1 MRRLGAALKA
11 LTSRR
16 TSHCSILPVDK
27 LKFVGHNL
35 RLSLLNS
42 KQKLFFLEDRSMNP
56 KHLSI
61 MLGLLLCFIAPATA
75 WAQPAPEDKQ
85 PVKNEAPEPRAKDGK
100 KLLTALDLMKIAVV
114 GNPRISPDGLRV
126 AYTVTETKMEKD
138 KEWKNV
144 THVWVVPSGGGKAQQ
159 YTRGDKSA
167 TAPEWSPDGT
177 MLAFLS
183 DREKDGE
190 RQVWMMRADG
200 GEAWAVTTHKGGVS
214 GFRFAPDGKQL
225 LLSATD
231 QAAKDEEDR
240 KKVKD
245 DTIVMDRDIKMT
257 HLWLWNID
265 KKEEKRLTEGNFTVS
280 DPQWS
285 PDGTH
290 ITYTTRPTPK
300 ADDGSLSDVWIM
312 TIAGGAKKKL
322 EGLAGSSDL
331 ARWSPDGKWIAY
343 TGDTDSGGGVST
355 TYLYLISANG
365 GAPRQLTPKFDL
377 SVGTPVWSRDGK
389 TIFFS
394 TNVLEAIE
402 VYAFDVASGE
412 VKQLSRRG
420 GSTGI
425 TEISRDGRIV
435 GTSSRAKHPTELYTA
450 NADFSAEKTLTD
462 QNAWLQDY
470 ATAETEIVKWKSK
483 DGTEVEGLLTKPV
496 GYEAG
501 KKAPFLLNPH
511 GGPTGAS
518 LNNFN
523 GTAQVLA
530 ANGFAVLQPNFRGST
545 GKGLAFAQANKN
557 TWGKGDYEDCM
568 SGVDAM
574 IAKGL
579 ADPDRL
585 GAFGWSYGGY
595 MTFWILTQTDRFKAV
610 SPGAAIS
617 NIYSMYSQNDIQRYL
632 RWFYSDKSPWE
643 AQELYWDRSPMKYIK
658 NVKTPTMIMH
668 GQVDTRV
675 PIAQAQ
681 EFYMALKEMNVP
693 VEFVV
698 YPREN
703 HGFTEPRHQMDRVR
717 RYVKF
722 FAKYL
727 KEPVVTEPADE

>member
-1 MRRLGAALKA
+1 
-11 LTSRR
+11 
-16 TSHCSILPVDK
+16 
-27 LKFVGHNL
+27 
-35 RLSLLNS
+35 
-42 KQKLFFLEDRSMNP
+42 MNP
-56 KHLSI
+56 KRFSI
-61 MLGLLLCFIAPATA
+61 MLALLVWLAVSATFA
-75 WAQPAPEDKQ
+75 GAQPAPADSQ
-85 PVKNEAPEPRAKDGK
+85 PVRNDAPEPRAKDGR
-100 KLLTALDLMKIAVV
+100 KLLAALDLMKIAVV
-114 GNPRISPDGLRV
+114 GNPRISQDGTRV

-144 THVWVVPSGGGKAQQ
+144 TQVWVVPISGAKSQQ

-167 TAPEWSPDGT
+167 SAPEWSPDGT

-190 RQVWMMRADG
+190 RQVWMIRADG
-200 GEAWAVTTHKGGVS
+200 GEGWAVTTHKGGVS
-214 GFRFAPDGKQL
+214 GFRFSPDGKQL

-231 QAAKDEEDR
+231 QPPKDEEDR

-245 DTIVMDRDIKMT
+245 DTIVIDHDIKMT
-257 HLWLWNID
+257 HLWIWNIE
-265 KKEEKRLTEGNFTVS
+265 KKDEKRLTEGNLTVS

-285 PDGTH
+285 PDGTR
-290 ITYTTRPTPK
+290 ITYTTRPSPK
-300 ADDGSLSDVWIM
+300 ADDGSFSDVWIM
-312 TIAGGAKKKL
+312 TVAGGQKKKL
-322 EGLAGSSDL
+322 EESPGSSDT

-343 TGDTDSGGGVST
+343 TGSPDNGGGVST
-355 TYLYLISANG
+355 TYLYLVPSTG
-365 GAPRQLTPKFDL
+365 GAPKQLTAKFDL
-377 SVGTPVWSRDGK
+377 SVGTPVWTPDGRA
-389 TIFFS
+389 IYFS

-402 VYAFDVASGE
+402 VYRCDVATGAIGQ
-412 VKQLSRRG
+412 VTHHG

-425 TEISRDGRIV
+425 SEISRDGKTIV
-435 GTSSRAKHPTELYTA
+435 GTMSSARKPAELYSTKGDVTQNITHHNSWVYDYSLA
-450 NADFSAEKTLTD
+450 N
-462 QNAWLQDY
+462 
-470 ATAETEIVKWKSK
+470 TEVVKWKSK
-483 DGTEVEGLLTKPV
+483 DGTEVEGLLTKPS
-496 GYEAG
+496 GYEVG
-501 KKAPFLLNPH
+501 RKYPFLLNPH

-545 GKGLAFAQANKN
+545 GKGLAFAQGNKN

-568 SGVDAM
+568 TGVDAM
-574 IAKGL
+574 IAKGI
-579 ADPDRL
+579 ADSDRL

-610 SPGAAIS
+610 SPGAGLS

-727 KEPVVTEPADE
+727 KAPVVTEPAGQ

>member
-1 MRRLGAALKA
+1 M
-11 LTSRR
+11 
-16 TSHCSILPVDK
+16 SIRK
-27 LKFVGHNL
+27 
-35 RLSLLNS
+35 R
-42 KQKLFFLEDRSMNP
+42 
-56 KHLSI
+56 
-61 MLGLLLCFIAPATA
+61 FIAVLFLLFCFALPLSQLR
-75 WAQPAPEDKQ
+75 AQ
-85 PVKNEAPEPRAKDGK
+85 EAPAASADQKKAPALSVPDARTKDGK
-100 KLLTALDLMKIAVV
+100 RLLGALDLMKVATV
-114 GNPRISPDGLRV
+114 GSPRISPDGSRV
-126 AYTVTETKMEKD
+126 AYTVGEVKMEKD
-138 KEWKNV
+138 KEWKTV
-144 THVWVVPSGGGKAQQ
+144 TQVWVVPAAGGEAMQ
-159 YTRGDKSA
+159 YTRGDKSSA
-167 TAPEWSPDGT
+167 APEWSPDGS

-190 RQVWMMRADG
+190 RQVWAMMADG
-200 GEAWAVTTHKGGVS
+200 GEAWVVTSHKGGVT
-214 GFRFAPDGKQL
+214 GFRWSPDGKQL
-225 LLSATD
+225 LLTAAD
-231 QAAKDEEDR
+231 QPNKDEEDR

-245 DTIVMDRDIKMT
+245 DPIVMDRDIKMS
-257 HLWLWNID
+257 HLWLWNIE
-265 KKEEKRLTEGNFTVS
+265 KKEGKRLTEGNFTVS

-285 PDGTH
+285 PDGMR

-312 TIAGGAKKKL
+312 TLAGGEKKRL
-322 EGLAGSSDL
+322 EENAGSSDT

-343 TGDTDSGGGVST
+343 TGSPDAGGGVST
-355 TYLYLISANG
+355 SFLYLISSG
-365 GAPRQLTPKFDL
+365 GGTPKELTTKFDL
-377 SVGTPVWSRDGK
+377 SVGTPVWTRDGK
-389 TIFFS
+389 TIYFS

-402 VYAFDVASGE
+402 VYSYDVASGA

-420 GSTGI
+420 GSTGV
-425 TEISRDGRIV
+425 TEVSRDGKLV
-435 GTSSRAKHPTELYTA
+435 GTTSTSRQPTELYSA
-450 NADFSAEKTLTD
+450 DADFKVHKQLTD
-462 QNAWLQDY
+462 HNSWLKDY
-470 ATAETEIVKWKSK
+470 ALGETEVVKWKSK
-483 DGTEVEGLLTKPV
+483 DGTDVEGLLTKPS
-496 GYEAG
+496 GYEAA
-501 KKAPFLLNPH
+501 KKVPFLLNPH

-518 LNNFN
+518 INNFS
-523 GTAQVLA
+523 GTIQVLA

-574 IAKGL
+574 IANGI

-610 SPGAAIS
+610 SPGAGLS

-643 AQELYWDRSPMKYIK
+643 ATELYWDRSPMKYIK

-681 EFYMALKEMNVP
+681 EFYMALKEMKVP

-717 RYVKF
+717 RYVWF
-722 FAKYL
+722 FSKYL
-727 KEPVVTEPADE
+727 TAPLVTEPAAAPARTEAE

>member
-1 MRRLGAALKA
+1 
-11 LTSRR
+11 
-16 TSHCSILPVDK
+16 
-27 LKFVGHNL
+27 
-35 RLSLLNS
+35 
-42 KQKLFFLEDRSMNP
+42 MNP
-56 KHLSI
+56 RRFVI
-61 MLGLLLCFIAPATA
+61 ALLIISCCLVSASFTLAQDDRRPAA
-75 WAQPAPEDKQ
+75 RDLL
-85 PVKNEAPEPRAKDGK
+85 EPRAKDGK
-100 KLLTALDLMKIAVV
+100 KLLTATDLMKVNSVAA
-114 GNPRISPDGLRV
+114 PRISPDGSRV
-126 AYTVTETKMEKD
+126 AYTVTEVKMEKD

-144 THVWVVPSGGGKAQQ
+144 TQIWVTPIGGGKARQ
-159 YTRGDKSA
+159 YTRGEKNGS
-167 TAPEWSPDGT
+167 APEWSPDGT

-190 RQVWMMRADG
+190 RQVWMMMADG
-200 GEAWAVTTHKGGVS
+200 GEAWVLTSHKGGVS
-214 GFRFAPDGKQL
+214 GFRFSPDGKQL
-225 LLSATD
+225 LLTATD
-231 QAAKDEEDR
+231 QPSKDEEDR

-245 DTIVMDRDIKMT
+245 DTMVIDRDIRMA
-257 HLWLWNID
+257 HLWLFD
-265 KKEEKRLTEGNFTVS
+265 VGRKDEKRLTEGNFTVS

-285 PDGTH
+285 PDGTR

-300 ADDGSLSDVWIM
+300 ADDGALSDVWLL
-312 TIAGGAKKKL
+312 TLASKEKKKI
-322 EGLAGSSDL
+322 GGDSGATDN

-343 TGDTDSGGGVST
+343 TASADRDPGPST
-355 TYLYLISANG
+355 TYLYLVPAEG
-365 GAPRQLTPKFDL
+365 GASRQLTAKFDL
-377 SVGTPVWSRDGK
+377 SVGTPVWSRDGR
-389 TIFFS
+389 TIYFS

-402 VYAFDVASGE
+402 VYSADVATGA
-412 VKQLSRRG
+412 VKQLTQRG

-425 TEISRDGRIV
+425 TEISRDGKTFV
-435 GTSSRAKHPTELYTA
+435 GTTSSSQRPTELYVAT
-450 NADFSAEKTLTD
+450 ADFRSPRALTD
-462 QNAWLQDY
+462 QNAWLTGY
-470 ATAETEIVKWKSK
+470 SLAASEVVKWKSK
-483 DGTEVEGLLTKPV
+483 DGMEVEGVLTRPV
-496 GYEAG
+496 GYSPGA
-501 KKAPFLLNPH
+501 KVPLLLNPH

-518 LNNFN
+518 LNTFS
-523 GTAQVLA
+523 GTVQVLA

-545 GKGLAFAQANKN
+545 GKGLAFSQANKN

-568 SGVDAM
+568 TGVDSM
-574 IAKGL
+574 IAKGI
-579 ADPDRL
+579 ADQDRL

-610 SPGAAIS
+610 SPGAGLS

-632 RWFYSDKSPWE
+632 RWFYSDKAPWD
-643 AQELYWDRSPMKYIK
+643 ATDLYWDRSPMKYVK

-727 KEPVVTEPADE
+727 NAPLVTEPDDSKASTTQ

>member
-1 MRRLGAALKA
+1 
-11 LTSRR
+11 
-16 TSHCSILPVDK
+16 
-27 LKFVGHNL
+27 
-35 RLSLLNS
+35 
-42 KQKLFFLEDRSMNP
+42 MNP
-56 KHLSI
+56 KRI
-61 MLGLLLCFIAPATA
+61 MNFLLILLCLMAPLSLAG
-75 WAQPAPEDKQ
+75 AQEKSDGDKKPAR
-85 PVKNEAPEPRAKDGK
+85 NEAPEPRAKDGK
-100 KLLTALDLMKIAVV
+100 KLLTALDLLKVAAVSA
-114 GNPRISPDGLRV
+114 PRISPDGTRV
-126 AYTVTETKMEKD
+126 AYTVAETKMEKD

-144 THVWVVPSGGGKAQQ
+144 TQVWVVPINGGKARQ

-167 TAPEWSPDGT
+167 TAPEWSPDGN
-177 MLAFLS
+177 MIAFLA

-190 RQVWMMRADG
+190 RQVWMMMADG
-200 GEAWAVTTHKGGVS
+200 GEAWAVTSHKGGVS
-214 GFRFAPDGKQL
+214 GFRFSPDSKQL
-225 LLSATD
+225 LLTATD
-231 QAAKDEEDR
+231 QPGKDEEDR

-245 DTIVMDRDIKMT
+245 DTMVIDHDIKMT
-257 HLWLWNID
+257 HLWLWNIE

-285 PDGTH
+285 PDGTR
-290 ITYTTRPTPK
+290 ISYTARPSPK
-300 ADDGSLSDVWIM
+300 ADDGSLSHIWVL
-312 TIAGGAKKKL
+312 TIANGDRESGLGGA
-322 EGLAGSSDL
+322 SDT

-343 TGDTDSGGGVST
+343 TGSPDAESGVSPA
-355 TYLYLISANG
+355 YLYLRPTPWG
-365 GAPRQLTPKFDL
+365 TPRLITKFDL
-377 SVGTPVWSRDGK
+377 NVGTPVWSRDGHA
-389 TIFFS
+389 IYFS

-402 VYAFDVASGE
+402 VYSADVATGA

-425 TEISRDGRIV
+425 TEISRDGKMIV
-435 GTSSRAKHPTELYTA
+435 GTFSAAGQPTEIYKTS
-450 NADFSAEKTLTD
+450 ADYSALTPLTD
-462 QNAWLQDY
+462 HNAWLKDY
-470 ATAETEIVKWKSK
+470 ALAGTEVVNWKSK
-483 DGTEVEGLLTKPV
+483 DGTEIDGLLTKPV
-496 GYEAG
+496 GYETG
-501 KKAPFLLNPH
+501 KKVPLLLNPH

-518 LNNFN
+518 INNFN
-523 GTAQVLA
+523 GTVQVLA
-530 ANGFAVLQPNFRGST
+530 ANEFAVLQPNFRGST

-568 SGVDAM
+568 TGVDAM
-574 IAKGL
+574 IANGI

-610 SPGAAIS
+610 SPGAGLT

-632 RWFYSDKSPWE
+632 RWFYSDKSPWD
-643 AQELYWDRSPMKYIK
+643 AQELYWDRSPMKYVN

-681 EFYMALKEMNVP
+681 EFYQALKERNVP

-703 HGFTEPRHQMDRVR
+703 HGFTEPRHQMDRIR

-727 KEPVVTEPADE
+727 NAPLVTEPTGQ